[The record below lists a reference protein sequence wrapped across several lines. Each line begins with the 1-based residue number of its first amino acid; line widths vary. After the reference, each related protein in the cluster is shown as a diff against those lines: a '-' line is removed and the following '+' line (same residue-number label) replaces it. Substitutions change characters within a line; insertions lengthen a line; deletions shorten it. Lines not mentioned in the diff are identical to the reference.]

1 MTRTGMDV
9 HGGVVDL
16 LGAWVVDACDD
27 GESAAVEAHLRDCA
41 ACAAEAQHLQAAASW
56 LGVEQ
61 LQPPPARLRDSVLT
75 MARARRQPSL
85 LHTLTSAY
93 AGQVALLDRAL
104 DSLTPS
110 DWQHADPRHHDVTG
124 IIRHLVSNDTML
136 AADLGMPIVSVPVAI
151 ASGPAVHEA
160 WRAQTDTIVE
170 GLNAGIELDRPA
182 RLAGTSETVQGLL
195 RDVLV
200 QRAFETWTHL
210 DDLGAAVGQPQ
221 PAPRPE
227 QVRRIV
233 DLAVKLLPD
242 ALRTHGVAR
251 PGRSARLALDGSGG
265 GAWTFPL
272 GRHPVH
278 ADDHASI
285 AVTISAKAVEFC
297 RLVAN
302 RRTPETLRHTV
313 TGDQGLATAVLRVA
327 STLGCD

>member
-1 MTRTGMDV
+1 MDV
-9 HGGVVDL
+9 HGGMVDL

-27 GESAAVEAHLRDCA
+27 GETAAVEAHLKDCA
-41 ACAAEAQHLQAAASW
+41 TCAAEAQRLQAAASW
-56 LGVEQ
+56 LGVEE
-61 LQPPPARLRDSVLT
+61 LQPPPDRLRESVLT
-75 MARARRQPSL
+75 MARVRRRPSL

-104 DSLTPS
+104 GSLAPS

-136 AADLGMPIVSVPVAI
+136 AADLGIPTVSVPV

-160 WRAQTDTIVE
+160 WRAQTDTLVE
-170 GLNAGIELDRPA
+170 GLNAGVELDRPA
-182 RLAGTSETVQGLL
+182 RLAGTGETVRGPL

-200 QRAFETWTHL
+200 QRAFETWIHL

-221 PAPRPE
+221 PTPRPE

-242 ALRTHGVAR
+242 VLRAHGVVR
-251 PGRSARLALDGSGG
+251 QGRSVRLILDGTGG
-265 GAWTFPL
+265 GDWSFPL
-272 GRHPVH
+272 GRHAVH
-278 ADDHASI
+278 ADDSASVD
-285 AVTISAKAVEFC
+285 ATISAKAVEFC
-297 RLVAN
+297 HLVAN
-302 RRTPETLRHTV
+302 RRTPQTLRHTV
-313 TGDQGLATAVLRVA
+313 DGDQGVATTVLRVA

>member
-1 MTRTGMDV
+1 MDV

-27 GESAAVEAHLRDCA
+27 GEAATVEAHLQECA
-41 ACAAEAQHLQAAASW
+41 ACAAEAERLQAAASW
-56 LGVEQ
+56 LGVEE
-61 LQPPPARLRDSVLT
+61 LQPPPAQLRESVLT
-75 MARARRQPSL
+75 MARTRRQPSL

-104 DSLTPS
+104 DALAPS
-110 DWQHADPRHHDVTG
+110 EWQHADPRHHDVIG

-136 AADLGMPIVSVPVAI
+136 AADLGMPVVSVPVAV

-160 WRAQTDTIVE
+160 WRAQTDTLVE
-170 GLNAGIELDRPA
+170 GLHAGVPLDHTA
-182 RLAGTSETVQGLL
+182 RFAGTGDTGQGPL

-242 ALRTHGVAR
+242 ALRAHDVVR
-251 PGRSARLALDGSGG
+251 PGRSVRLALDGSGG
-265 GAWTFPL
+265 GEWTFPL

-278 ADDHASI
+278 ADDHARVD
-285 AVTISAKAVEFC
+285 VTISAKAVEFC
-297 RLVAN
+297 RLVGN
-302 RRTPETLRHTV
+302 RHTPETLRHTV
-313 TGDQGLATAVLRVA
+313 TGDRGLATTVLQVA
-327 STLGCD
+327 TTLGCD